1 MRLHIVGLFLF
12 AAALASAQNAPK
24 MVLEDPI
31 KDFGTVVK
39 GEVLN
44 YTFSVRNTGAA
55 DLIISDARPSCG
67 CTIAQFDKVIKPGEI
82 GKINAKLETKDF
94 KGPINKTITVVS
106 NDLENP
112 NAKLFLKANVKAV
125 VDILPDGNLRF
136 TKLKRESFKVQRL
149 LVTEEGGFDF
159 KVVKTE
165 SSQPWI
171 TVTAAP
177 APKENMMANYP
188 NAQYEI
194 TAAIGPEAPVG
205 MANETA
211 VITTNSPKMP
221 VLKIKVLGLVRPD
234 IMASPPKLE
243 MGAVE
248 AAPDF
253 TRMVRVRDNAKSG
266 TFEILSSSVS
276 LPFFTVV
283 QDVMKK
289 GEEYIL
295 ELKFNASPPKG
306 EFNGRIIIKTNSAIE
321 EYKVIE
327 IPVTG
332 SVK

>member
-1 MRLHIVGLFLF
+1 MRLRAVGLFL
-12 AAALASAQNAPK
+12 LVSVWASAQNAPK

-31 KDFGTVVK
+31 KDFGTVVR
-39 GEVLN
+39 GEVLDCS
-44 YTFSVRNTGAA
+44 FAVKNTGAA

-67 CTIAQFDKVIKPGEI
+67 CTIAQFDKVIKPGQI

-136 TKLKRESFKVQRL
+136 TKLKREPFKVQRL
-149 LVTEEGGFDF
+149 LVTEESGFDF

-165 SSQPWI
+165 ASQPWI
-171 TVTAAP
+171 TITAAP
-177 APKENMMANYP
+177 APKENMMVNYP

-194 TAAIGPEAPVG
+194 TATIGPEAPVG

-211 VITTNSPKMP
+211 TITTNSPKMP
-221 VLKIKVLGLVRPD
+221 ILKIKVLGLVRPD
-234 IMASPPKLE
+234 VMASPPKLE

-248 AAPDF
+248 ATSDF
-253 TRMVRVRDNAKSG
+253 TRMVRVRDNSKSQ
-266 TFEILSSSVS
+266 TFEILSSSIT

-289 GEEYIL
+289 GEEFIL
-295 ELKFNASPPKG
+295 ELKFNTTPPKG
-306 EFNGRIIIKTNSAIE
+306 EFAGKIIIRTNSAIE
-321 EYKVIE
+321 EYKTIE